1 MKNQNI
7 RDKKKILLVLPILIL
22 PFLSLS
28 FYAMGGGK
36 KAEDRPHANAGIN
49 ASLPN
54 ASFGMEKSTDKMGIY
69 QESQKDSSSK
79 NSSRHLEE
87 VAGRFGF
94 STSPASDPTKDINL
108 KLEQLNAQI
117 NAPSNAKPLSSPRER
132 NIKVPGMSTD
142 VDRLEKLMST
152 MKGNDG
158 EDQEMKQ
165 LSGMLEKVLDIQHPE
180 RVRDAYIK
188 QVNTAPEGKFA
199 AIPAEVAEKQT
210 LIQGAVIKMVLSDTL
225 TINGT
230 LVPKGHEIFGLCNLT
245 NQRLLVDIKTI
256 RIGKSIIPVDLS
268 IYSLDGI
275 KGIAAPEAI
284 VDNAISGGADDAV
297 RSLQLLSMD
306 QSIGT
311 QVAGAGIDAAKGLF
325 SKKVR
330 QVKMKIKGS
339 FPILLRD
346 NQNRK

>member
-1 MKNQNI
+1 MKNQRI
-7 RDKKKILLVLPILIL
+7 KDKRKMLLVLPILIL
-22 PFLSLS
+22 PFLSLA

-36 KAEDRPHANAGIN
+36 KAENKGSENAGIN

-54 ASFGMEKSTDKMGIY
+54 ASFGKEKPTGKMGIY
-69 QESQKDSSSK
+69 QETRRDSSK
-79 NSSRHLEE
+79 TNSGHLEE

-94 STSPASDPTKDINL
+94 STSPAPDPTRDIDL
-108 KLEQLNAQI
+108 KLQQLNAQI
-117 NAPSNAKPLSSPRER
+117 NAPSEPKVLPSSRER

-142 VDRLEKLMST
+142 VDRLEKLMSAMQGST
-152 MKGNDG
+152 G

-165 LSGMLEKVLDIQHPE
+165 LSGMLEKVLDIQHPD

-188 QVNTAPEGKFA
+188 QVNAAPEQRFA
-199 AIPAEVAEKQT
+199 AIPAEVAAKQT
-210 LIQGAVIKMVLSDTL
+210 LIQGAVLKLVLSDTL

-230 LVPKGHEIFGLCNLT
+230 LLPKGHEIFGLCNLT

-256 RIGKSIIPVDLS
+256 RIDKNIIPVDLS

-275 KGIAAPEAI
+275 KGIAAPDAI

-330 QVKMKIKGS
+330 RVKMKVKAG
-339 FPILLRD
+339 FPVLLRN
-346 NQNRK
+346 NQIRK